1 VPGCENALVTTTG
14 SRSAQRAATI
24 EALLDATI
32 ESLGRVGFAA
42 TTTRAVAR
50 DAGVSQ
56 GAQQHHFP
64 TKAALVDAAINRAA
78 ERLLDEVAVQL
89 TAGTERERARRLLEH
104 LWDAYHLPV
113 FAVVAE
119 LVGLARTDPDTA
131 AKTAATL
138 TAITD
143 RVVTTATEALPTYA
157 QRPGFRPAVL
167 LAVAAVRDTAA
178 VDRVP
183 GTQAALPTLDDVVDA
198 FLRAVD

>member
-1 VPGCENALVTTTG
+1 VTTTG

-24 EALLDATI
+24 DALLDATI

-42 TTTRAVAR
+42 TTTRGVAR
-50 DAGVSQ
+50 AAGVSQ

-78 ERLLDEVAVQL
+78 QRLLDEVAVQL
-89 TAGTERERARRLLEH
+89 SAGTERERARRLLEH

-119 LVGLARTDPDTA
+119 LVSLGRTDPDTA

-138 TAITD
+138 TAVTD
-143 RVVTTATEALPTYA
+143 GVVATAREALPTYA
-157 QRPGFRPAVL
+157 ARPGFRPAVL
-167 LAVAAVRDTAA
+167 LAVAAIRDTAA

-183 GTQAALPTLDDVVDA
+183 GTQAALPTLDDVVEA